1 MKKSFLSFCLLFLI
15 FMLSQQ
21 IKSEIWL
28 LSGNNK
34 KNSECIK
41 INGQPIDTLFLKLQ
55 NLVYHSPDSAQILA
69 KEALLIVE
77 QINHIDWQV
86 RLLNLVG
93 TCYSIKSE
101 YTKALECYHKA
112 LKLAMDSDD
121 NERLGDSYNN
131 IGGVHFFAR
140 NYTEALTNYLEALTY
155 YELDG
160 DYHKVAA
167 VNCNLGVLY
176 DALGNTEK
184 ANYHYK
190 ESFSGFEKLKI
201 FPGQTLVL
209 THISQNY
216 QLGGKFDS
224 ALVVIDQAIRL
235 ADSIQEIYSL
245 SLALKTKGD
254 IYLALN
260 DLDQALNYYKLSE
273 TEVKRI
279 QNKNTLCIIHIGFAK
294 AYLKKGD
301 IQQSENHA
309 LEALNMAND
318 LDDEQLVVDCHM
330 LLSKIMETKGN
341 YHIALN
347 HFKEG
352 TDVSNKIMDKA
363 KLHGIY
369 NMEIQHLSKDKE
381 IQKLEIE
388 RQQYLIKQ
396 RNTMIYIIVLIF
408 LIIIVLIVSLYF
420 LYANKVKVEQQK
432 KINDANLKVAEERAK
447 AALDAEI
454 QERKLLGLELHDRVG
469 PLLSL
474 VKLNITA
481 LAGQLDSINDRRAK
495 MVNST
500 LDTINEI
507 LKEIKQIS
515 QNMAPIILIEKG
527 FEAAI
532 KNLVVRLNE
541 TNNYQVNL
549 DMYAINDKLEP
560 YVEHVLYRSILESI
574 NNVLSHAKGTEIN
587 IQIVGNQDDITVMI
601 EDNGQGFDV
610 SDLQKNNGL
619 GMKSAQKRIEGFKGN
634 MFVDSKIGKGT
645 IVTFIIPSKTN

>member
-1 MKKSFLSFCLLFLI
+1 
-15 FMLSQQ
+15 
-21 IKSEIWL
+21 
-28 LSGNNK
+28 
-34 KNSECIK
+34 
-41 INGQPIDTLFLKLQ
+41 
-55 NLVYHSPDSAQILA
+55 
-69 KEALLIVE
+69 
-77 QINHIDWQV
+77 
-86 RLLNLVG
+86 
-93 TCYSIKSE
+93 
-101 YTKALECYHKA
+101 
-112 LKLAMDSDD
+112 
-121 NERLGDSYNN
+121 
-131 IGGVHFFAR
+131 
-140 NYTEALTNYLEALTY
+140 
-155 YELDG
+155 
-160 DYHKVAA
+160 
-167 VNCNLGVLY
+167 
-176 DALGNTEK
+176 
-184 ANYHYK
+184 
-190 ESFSGFEKLKI
+190 
-201 FPGQTLVL
+201 
-209 THISQNY
+209 
-216 QLGGKFDS
+216 
-224 ALVVIDQAIRL
+224 
-235 ADSIQEIYSL
+235 
-245 SLALKTKGD
+245 
-254 IYLALN
+254 
-260 DLDQALNYYKLSE
+260 
-273 TEVKRI
+273 
-279 QNKNTLCIIHIGFAK
+279 
-294 AYLKKGD
+294 
-301 IQQSENHA
+301 
-309 LEALNMAND
+309 
-318 LDDEQLVVDCHM
+318 
-330 LLSKIMETKGN
+330 
-341 YHIALN
+341 
-347 HFKEG
+347 
-352 TDVSNKIMDKA
+352 
-363 KLHGIY
+363 
-369 NMEIQHLSKDKE
+369 QHLSKDKE

-420 LYANKVKVEQQK
+420 LYANKVKVEQKK

-619 GMKSAQKRIEGFKGN
+619 GMKSTQKRIEGFKGN